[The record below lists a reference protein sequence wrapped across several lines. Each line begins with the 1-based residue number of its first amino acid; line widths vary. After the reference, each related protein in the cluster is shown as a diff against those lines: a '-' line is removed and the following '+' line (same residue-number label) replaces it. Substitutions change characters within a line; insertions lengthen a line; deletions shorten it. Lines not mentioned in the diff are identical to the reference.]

1 MELKCPQF
9 QTETRTLPLSSGQ
22 NCKKLLE
29 PSCILALHSIHK
41 QTVNLREL
49 FRPWKNVESLCSAIQ
64 RKLGQIFLAYTSRT
78 SLDVK
83 ENFTYEERL
92 LRVLDR
98 KEEVMRTKV
107 ISMIKVLWNN
117 HGVKEATWKSEDLMK
132 TNFHAAKV
140 GDWKDCKVTCISCSK
155 LFDEKGYVDALY
167 LLYDL
172 IWDALGLLCDLTLE
186 DVLCT
191 MELMVNT
198 ATLRSLCIAATQQ
211 KSVVNV

>member
-1 MELKCPQF
+1 
-9 QTETRTLPLSSGQ
+9 
-22 NCKKLLE
+22 
-29 PSCILALHSIHK
+29 
-41 QTVNLREL
+41 
-49 FRPWKNVESLCSAIQ
+49 
-64 RKLGQIFLAYTSRT
+64 
-78 SLDVK
+78 
-83 ENFTYEERL
+83 
-92 LRVLDR
+92 
-98 KEEVMRTKV
+98 MRTKV